1 MRLEKLGISSCVVL
15 TLGLEFLSARGSET
29 RGLLSPDKPGGG
41 GGVGL
46 PVIWPI
52 RGCAAGQCMVFV
64 LSVLN
69 RVYNFAQ
76 SLS

>member
-41 GGVGL
+41 GGESASYMAYTGMCCWTVYGFRPL
-46 PVIWPI
+46 
-52 RGCAAGQCMVFV
+52 CAKQGI
-64 LSVLN
+64 
-69 RVYNFAQ
+69 
-76 SLS
+76 